1 MPGFRGLPRPSAG
14 GNLPGPR
21 AAECWGG
28 SFRMDTTNIVIVG
41 AGKGGSE
48 FLKVLLNTP
57 SLKIKYVCDVN
68 PSAKG
73 VIIAKQHNIRV
84 VSRFADFIQ
93 DPEVNL
99 IFESTGRPDVFE
111 ELSRIKLP
119 SVSLVGS
126 GGTRV
131 IFSLLDSYNEVNRS
145 LRSYKI
151 NLERR
156 IIQRTEEL
164 EELNAELAK
173 EKAATEHLYEQQR
186 EINEEKSRYLIHTT
200 HQLKAPF
207 AAIQNYVDLILEGYA
222 GSVEPGMR
230 DIVLKIK
237 TRCELLAD
245 TIRDMLELSKL
256 KANVVEMVRE
266 DIDVRG
272 VIEDVVERFAVA
284 AAAKRLSIQVDLP
297 REPLVARTVGKQLF
311 ELLASLVENA
321 VKYSRPDATIEIGTT
336 IAPDGRRMISVT
348 DHGIG
353 IPKENQEKIFTEF
366 FRCNNAVRF
375 DPNGNGLGLPIA
387 AEIARLL
394 DIDIELE
401 SELDKGTTFRLRL

>member
-1 MPGFRGLPRPSAG
+1 MEIA
-14 GNLPGPR
+14 
-21 AAECWGG
+21 
-28 SFRMDTTNIVIVG
+28 NIVIVG

-57 SLKIKYVCDVN
+57 NVKIKYVCDIN

-73 VIIAKQHNIRV
+73 VIIAKQHSVPV
-84 VSRFADFIQ
+84 VSRFTDFIQ
-93 DPEVNL
+93 DPEVDL
-99 IFESTGRPDVFE
+99 IFESTGHREVWE
-111 ELSRIKLP
+111 ELSRSKLP
-119 SVSLVGS
+119 TVSLVGS
-126 GGTRV
+126 AGTRV

-164 EELNAELAK
+164 EDLNAELAN

-237 TRCELLAD
+237 TRCELLAE
-245 TIRDMLELSKL
+245 TIRDMLELAKL
-256 KANVVEMVRE
+256 KANVVDMVRE
-266 DIDVRG
+266 DIDVRA
-272 VIEDVVERFAVA
+272 VVEDVVERFAVA
-284 AAAKRLSIQVDLP
+284 AAAKRLSVQVSLP
-297 REPLVARTVGKQLF
+297 RDPLVGRTVGKQLF
-311 ELLASLVENA
+311 ELLAALLENA
-321 VKYSRPDATIEIGTT
+321 VKYSHPDGTIEIGATV
-336 IAPDGRRMISVT
+336 APDGRREITVT

-353 IPKENQEKIFTEF
+353 IPKENQEKIFSEF
-366 FRCNNAVRF
+366 FRSNNAVRY

-394 DIDIELE
+394 DVDLELA
-401 SELDKGTTFRLRL
+401 SEVDKGTTFRVRI

>member
-1 MPGFRGLPRPSAG
+1 MEIA
-14 GNLPGPR
+14 
-21 AAECWGG
+21 
-28 SFRMDTTNIVIVG
+28 NIVIVG

-57 SLKIKYVCDVN
+57 NVKIKYVCDIN

-73 VIIAKQHNIRV
+73 VIIAKQHGVPV

-93 DPEVNL
+93 DPEVDL
-99 IFESTGRPDVFE
+99 IFESTGHREVWE
-111 ELSRIKLP
+111 ELSRSKLP
-119 SVSLVGS
+119 TVSLVGS
-126 GGTRV
+126 AGTRV

-164 EELNAELAK
+164 ENLNAELAK

-230 DIVLKIK
+230 DIILKIK
-237 TRCELLAD
+237 TRCELLAE
-245 TIRDMLELSKL
+245 TIRDMLELAKL
-256 KANVVEMVRE
+256 KANVVEMIRE
-266 DIDVRG
+266 DIDLRTV
-272 VIEDVVERFAVA
+272 VEDVVERFAVA
-284 AAAKRLSIQVDLP
+284 AAAKRLTVEVSLP
-297 REPLVARTVGKQLF
+297 RDSLVARTVGKQLF
-311 ELLASLVENA
+311 ELLAALLENA
-321 VKYSRPDATIEIGTT
+321 IKYSHPDGTIEIGAAV
-336 IAPDGRRMISVT
+336 APDGRREITVA

-353 IPKENQEKIFTEF
+353 IPKENQEKIFSEF
-366 FRCNNAVRF
+366 FRSNNAVRY

-387 AEIARLL
+387 TEIARLL
-394 DIDIELE
+394 DVDIELA
-401 SELDKGTTFRLRL
+401 SEVDKGTTFRVRI

>member
-1 MPGFRGLPRPSAG
+1 META
-14 GNLPGPR
+14 
-21 AAECWGG
+21 
-28 SFRMDTTNIVIVG
+28 NIVIVG

-48 FLKVLLNTP
+48 FIKVLFSTP
-57 SLKIKYVCDVN
+57 NVRIKYVCDVN

-73 VIIAKQHNIRV
+73 VIIAKQHDVPV
-84 VSRFADFIQ
+84 VTRFADFIQ
-93 DPEVNL
+93 DAEVDL

-111 ELSRIKLP
+111 ELSRTKLP

-126 GGTRV
+126 AGTRV

-164 EELNAELAK
+164 EDLNAELAK

-237 TRCELLAD
+237 TRCELLAE
-245 TIRDMLELSKL
+245 TIRDMLELAKL
-256 KANVVEMVRE
+256 KANVVDMVRE
-266 DIDVRG
+266 DIDVRA

-284 AAAKRLSIQVDLP
+284 AAAKRLSVQVDLP
-297 REPLVARTVGKQLF
+297 RDPLFARTVSKQLF
-311 ELLASLVENA
+311 ELLAALMENA
-321 VKYSRPDATIEIGTT
+321 VKYSRPDGTIEISATV
-336 IAPDGRRMISVT
+336 APDSRRVITVT

-353 IPKENQEKIFTEF
+353 IPKENQEKIFSEF

-394 DIDIELE
+394 DVDIELE
-401 SELDKGTTFRLRL
+401 SEQDKGTSFHIRI

>member
-1 MPGFRGLPRPSAG
+1 META
-14 GNLPGPR
+14 
-21 AAECWGG
+21 
-28 SFRMDTTNIVIVG
+28 NIVIVG

-57 SLKIKYVCDVN
+57 SVCIKYVCDVN

-73 VIIAKQHNIRV
+73 VIIAKQHHIPV
-84 VSRFADFIQ
+84 VTRFADFIQ
-93 DPEVNL
+93 DPELNL
-99 IFESTGRPDVFE
+99 IFESTGRRDVFE
-111 ELSRIKLP
+111 ELSRTKLP

-126 GGTRV
+126 EGTRV
-131 IFSLLDSYNEVNRS
+131 IFSLLDSYNEANRS

-164 EELNAELAK
+164 EDLNAELAK

-222 GSVEPGMR
+222 GSVEPTLR

-237 TRCELLAD
+237 TRCELLAE
-245 TIRDMLELSKL
+245 TIRDMLELAKL
-256 KANVVEMVRE
+256 KANVVDMVRE
-266 DIDVRG
+266 DVDVRA
-272 VIEDVVERFAVA
+272 VVEEVVERFAVA
-284 AAAKRLSIQVDLP
+284 AAAKRLAVQVDMP
-297 REPLVARTVGKQLF
+297 PDPLVARTVSKQLF
-311 ELLASLVENA
+311 ELLAALLENA
-321 VKYSRPDATIEIGTT
+321 VKYSRPDGTIEISAAV
-336 IAPDGRRMISVT
+336 APDGRRVIAVA

-353 IPKENQEKIFTEF
+353 IPKENQEKVFTEF
-366 FRCNNAVRF
+366 FRCNNAVRL

-401 SELDKGTTFRLRL
+401 SEQGTGTTFRVRI

>member
-1 MPGFRGLPRPSAG
+1 MEIA
-14 GNLPGPR
+14 
-21 AAECWGG
+21 
-28 SFRMDTTNIVIVG
+28 NIVIVG
-41 AGKGGSE
+41 PGKGGSE

-57 SLKIKYVCDVN
+57 NLKIKYVCDIN

-73 VIIAKQHNIRV
+73 VIIAKQHGVPV

-93 DPEVNL
+93 DPEVDL
-99 IFESTGRPDVFE
+99 IFESTGHREVWE
-111 ELSRIKLP
+111 ELSRSKLP
-119 SVSLVGS
+119 TVSLVGS
-126 GGTRV
+126 AGTRV

-164 EELNAELAK
+164 ENLNAELAK

-230 DIVLKIK
+230 DIILKIK
-237 TRCELLAD
+237 TRCELLAE
-245 TIRDMLELSKL
+245 TIRDMLELAKL
-256 KANVVEMVRE
+256 KANVVEMIRE
-266 DIDVRG
+266 DIDLRTV
-272 VIEDVVERFAVA
+272 VEDVVERFAVA
-284 AAAKRLSIQVDLP
+284 AAAKRLTVEVSLP
-297 REPLVARTVGKQLF
+297 RDSLVARTVGKQLF
-311 ELLASLVENA
+311 ELLAALLENA
-321 VKYSRPDATIEIGTT
+321 IKYSHPDGTIEIGAAV
-336 IAPDGRRMISVT
+336 APDGRREITVA

-353 IPKENQEKIFTEF
+353 IPKENQEKIFSEF
-366 FRCNNAVRF
+366 FRSNNAVRY

-387 AEIARLL
+387 TEIARLL
-394 DIDIELE
+394 DVDIELA
-401 SELDKGTTFRLRL
+401 SEVDKGTTFRVRI